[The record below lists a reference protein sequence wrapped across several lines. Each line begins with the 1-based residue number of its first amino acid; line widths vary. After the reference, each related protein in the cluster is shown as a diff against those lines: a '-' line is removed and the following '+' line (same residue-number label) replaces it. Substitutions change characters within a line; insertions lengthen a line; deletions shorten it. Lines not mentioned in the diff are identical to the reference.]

1 MFFKRLFDF
10 FVALAAL
17 LVLWPLILALGIAV
31 KLDSPGPMFFRQARV
46 GRHGKIFRIHKLRT
60 MRTDQAGTSMTAKG
74 DARITRIGNF
84 LRHYKLDELPQF
96 IDVLTGDMS
105 LVGPRPQPAPHVD
118 HYPPGIREKVLSV
131 RPGLTDLATL
141 EFIDEERILAQADD
155 VHTAYIQDILPI
167 KLKYCVQ
174 YVDTRTFWLDIQI
187 LCRTA
192 LALVR
197 RVLLP
202 HRH

>member
-1 MFFKRLFDF
+1 MFLKRLFDF
-10 FVALAAL
+10 FAALVALL
-17 LVLWPLILALGIAV
+17 ILWPVILALGIAI
-31 KLDSPGPMFFRQARV
+31 KLDSPGPMLFRQERV

-60 MRTDQAGTSMTAKG
+60 MRTDQSGTSMTAKG
-74 DARITRIGNF
+74 DARITRVGKF

-96 IDVLTGDMS
+96 IDVLTGEMS
-105 LVGPRPQPAPHVD
+105 LVGPRPQPAPHVA
-118 HYPPGIREKVLSV
+118 HYPPDIREKVLSV

-155 VHTAYIQDILPI
+155 IRTAYVEDILPI

-174 YVDTRTFWLDIQI
+174 YVETRTFWLDIQI
-187 LCRTA
+187 LWRTA
-192 LALVR
+192 CALLHR
-197 RVLLP
+197 IFLP

>member
-1 MFFKRLFDF
+1 MFLKRLFDF

-17 LVLWPLILALGIAV
+17 LVLWPVILVLGIAV
-31 KLDSPGPMFFRQARV
+31 KLDSPGPMLFRQKRV

-60 MRTDQAGTSMTAKG
+60 MRSDQSGTSMTARG
-74 DARITRIGNF
+74 DARITRVGKL
-84 LRHYKLDELPQF
+84 LRHSKLDELPQF

-105 LVGPRPQPAPHVD
+105 LVGPRPQPVPHVD
-118 HYPPGIREKVLSV
+118 HYPPEIREKVLSV

-141 EFIDEERILAQADD
+141 EFIDEERILSQADD

-174 YVDTRTFWLDIQI
+174 YVETRTFWLDIQI
-187 LCRTA
+187 LWRTA
-192 LALVR
+192 TALLSR
-197 RVLLP
+197 LFST
-202 HRH
+202 HR

>member
-1 MFFKRLFDF
+1 MFLKRLFDF

-17 LVLWPLILALGIAV
+17 LVLWPVILVLGIAV
-31 KLDSPGPMFFRQARV
+31 KLDSPGPMLFRQKRV

-60 MRTDQAGTSMTAKG
+60 MRSDQSGTSMTARG
-74 DARITRIGNF
+74 DARITRVGKL
-84 LRHYKLDELPQF
+84 LRHSKLDELPQF
-96 IDVLTGDMS
+96 IDVLKGDMS

-118 HYPPGIREKVLSV
+118 HYPPEIREKVLSV

-141 EFIDEERILAQADD
+141 EFIDEERILSQADD

-174 YVDTRTFWLDIQI
+174 YVETRTFWLDIQI
-187 LCRTA
+187 LWRTA
-192 LALVR
+192 TALLSR
-197 RVLLP
+197 LFSTLR
-202 HRH
+202 